1 MKGVLDVIKG
11 ISRVLHF
18 LAGVALVFIVVLT
31 TADVVLRAFKRPIL
45 GTYEIVTFTGA
56 VVILFALPLSS
67 WIRSHIYVDF
77 FILKFPRRVQN
88 AFHVVT
94 RCMAIFLFFLFGWN
108 ILKYAADLQR
118 TARSLRHPE
127 AALLSHYLCDGYLLL
142 CAVPRSPVRP
152 RQDCRRRIWGMN

>member
-1 MKGVLDVIKG
+1 VKRLLSVIKG
-11 ISRVLHF
+11 ISRLLHV

-31 TADVVLRAFKRPIL
+31 TSDVVLRAFKRPIL

-77 FILKFPRRVQN
+77 LIIKLSRRVQN

-94 RCMAIFLFFLFGWN
+94 RSMGIFLFFLFGWN
-108 ILKYAADLQR
+108 VLKYAADLHR
-118 TARSLRHPE
+118 TAEVSVTLKLPFYPIIY
-127 AALLSHYLCDGYLLL
+127 AMGICCFVQCLVLLCDLVKIAGGEY
-142 CAVPRSPVRP
+142 
-152 RQDCRRRIWGMN
+152 GE